1 MIVVADLLR
10 EKAKLYELNAL
21 ANRDAGQ
28 TTAATAFSTIAI
40 VLYEIA
46 EALEQEAA

>member
-1 MIVVADLLR
+1 MTVAVDLLR

-28 TTAATAFSTIAI
+28 ITAATTFSTIAI
-40 VLYEIA
+40 VLFEIA
-46 EALEQEAA
+46 DALEVAA